1 MWNKINLKH
10 KLETWRL
17 KVENLCIYRAK
28 LRLWR
33 PGWSFIH
40 GMGSHRIARDMLRT
54 GPVSSYLSAKQL
66 LIAWLFVSNLFLISS
81 ISYAS
86 TRVKNS
92 TVWRAGLMCASMPSF
107 AGSLDCCETRDLWKN
122 VRNALLDRTH
132 GHTPTQ
138 LLWHCITNFYT
149 NVFRLLNTL
158 SCSWSPGIKAIVCP
172 HYYNRILCYD

>member
-1 MWNKINLKH
+1 MNLKLEDW
-10 KLETWRL
+10 KL
-17 KVENLCIYRAK
+17 KISVY
-28 LRLWR
+28 
-33 PGWSFIH
+33 
-40 GMGSHRIARDMLRT
+40 T
-54 GPVSSYLSAKQL
+54 GPRCVSDVQDDRSFMVWDPIALPGICSVRVLSVPISQRSSYWLPGYLFPICSSLAQYPMRL
-66 LIAWLFVSNLFLISS
+66 LML
-81 ISYAS
+81 
-86 TRVKNS
+86 KNS

-132 GHTPTQ
+132 RHTPTQ